1 MNKILTYGLVGLL
14 IILGAYAVTKDKNVD
29 DSNAIFEELN
39 TFEYLS
45 FNGIIKE
52 VLDHKELPSLIVEN
66 KDNPDNV
73 IVFHIPEQVILLDQ
87 EKQEFIEANS
97 FKAGQEITAYYPG
110 NTPMA
115 LSMPPQLTPKVIV
128 ANSKEYSGSIHV
140 DRFNDDL
147 VSTDGFLK
155 IKLNSEVKIINQDGK
170 ETSEDLRNKDLV
182 VFYGA
187 ATRSIPAQTTP
198 DKIIVL

>member
-14 IILGAYAVTKDKNVD
+14 IVFGAYAVTKDKNID
-29 DSNAIFEELN
+29 EPNAVLDELN
-39 TFEYLS
+39 TFEYLN
-45 FNGIIKE
+45 FNGTIKE
-52 VLDHKELPSLIVEN
+52 VLDHKELPSLIVES

-73 IVFHIPEQVILLDQ
+73 IVFHISELVVLLDQ
-87 EKQEFIEANS
+87 ETQEFIAAHD
-97 FKAGQEITAYYPG
+97 FKVGQEITAYYPE

-128 ANSKEYSGSIHV
+128 ANSKEYSGSVHV
-140 DRFNDDL
+140 GTFDENL
-147 VSTDGFLK
+147 VSIDGFLK
-155 IKLNSEVKIINQDGK
+155 IKLNAEVKVVDLNGK